1 MNKKFTIT
9 LLTVV
14 CAVFCVLGLAGC
26 KGKVEAESITLDKTE
41 LALDEGET
49 AQLTA
54 TVLPDDAADKTVIWS
69 VDDNR
74 VVNVREGTVTAFSEG
89 VAVVTAS
96 VGSVSAKCTV
106 TVTKKIPV
114 EMIGLSEH
122 EVILFANGEKTL
134 DARVYPEN
142 ATSALTWSVE
152 PEGVVKVENGKL
164 TALSQGAAEVTVSAD
179 GESSK
184 CEVIVSEDGFEYKI
198 RDDGVSYYVASNYAS
213 HGLMDAE
220 EFTDVEIASQFNGL
234 PVTEIYLPFVYI
246 NPVSLKIPAS
256 VTKIYRNAENLRYL
270 SALERI
276 EVDENNPTFAS
287 VDGVLYNKEVT
298 ECLCVPKAKRAVT
311 IPATMTKI
319 TDKMFYECAGLTG
332 VKMHDGITAIGEWA
346 FYRCDN
352 LNSIV
357 ITENIAEIGEYA
369 FTGCEN
375 LWEIYNF
382 SNLRIDIGE
391 ESANGGIGRYALNI
405 IYIENFPSGIDRR
418 SDGFTFYT
426 ARDKAYLVEY
436 RGDDAEITLPA
447 DYNGKTYEINK
458 SAFAYN
464 EIITSVTVSDGVTA
478 IGNKAFYGCKNLV
491 NATVSG
497 SVKQFGQ
504 DVFVACEK
512 LTNVVFGEGI
522 TEIGVRMFDNCE
534 SLKTVT
540 IPATVKHIR
549 SGACWD
555 CASLTDI
562 YFQGTREQW
571 NAINKFENW
580 DLRCGEYKV
589 HCTDDNEE

>member
-54 TVLPDDAADKTVIWS
+54 TVLPDDAADKTVVWS

-152 PEGVVKVENGKL
+152 PEGVVKVENGKV

-213 HGLMDAE
+213 RGLMDAE

-256 VTKIYRNAENLRYL
+256 VTKIYRNGENLRYL

-287 VDGVLYNKEVT
+287 VDGELYNKEVT

-319 TDKMFYECAGLTG
+319 TDKMFYECANLSS

-491 NATVSG
+491 SATVSG

-504 DVFVACEK
+504 DVFAACEK

-580 DLRCGEYKV
+580 DLRSGEYKV
-589 HCTDDNEE
+589 HCTDDNE